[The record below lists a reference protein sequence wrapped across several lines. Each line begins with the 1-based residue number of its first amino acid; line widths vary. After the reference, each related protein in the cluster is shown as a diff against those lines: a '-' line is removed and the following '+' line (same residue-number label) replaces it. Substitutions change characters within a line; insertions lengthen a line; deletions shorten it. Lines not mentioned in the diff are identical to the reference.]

1 MSKIRTVALGAVLTL
16 GFAVA
21 SGAQAQ
27 TKPDAGQRQGRGEM
41 RGHRGGHGGEHGRG
55 MRGMRGMRGGGKL
68 MADLKLTDAQ
78 KTGIKAIHDKYQP
91 QYKALREQQKTE
103 FQRGRVEGQKRDT
116 SAAARQR
123 FQQQREAFH
132 QRSLAI
138 RTQEQN
144 EIRGILTTEQRTRW
158 DAAQADRKKRLEARG
173 QKHGKGHR
181 RGAQAGSKA

>member
-1 MSKIRTVALGAVLTL
+1 MSKIRTAAIGAALTL

-21 SGAQAQ
+21 AGAQTQ
-27 TKPDAGQRQGRGEM
+27 TKPEAGQRQGRGEM
-41 RGHRGGHGGEHGRG
+41 RGHRGGGRGGEFGRGRRGARHGGR
-55 MRGMRGMRGGGKL
+55 L

-78 KTGIKAIHDKYQP
+78 KTSIKAIHTKYQP
-91 QYKALREQQKTE
+91 QYAALRDQVQGQ
-103 FQRGRVEGQKRDT
+103 FQRGRLQGQQRDT

-123 FQQQREAFH
+123 FQQQREAFR

-144 EIRGILTTEQRTRW
+144 EIRGILTAEQRTKW

-173 QKHGKGHR
+173 NKQGRGQR
-181 RGAQAGSKA
+181 RGFRAGSKA